1 MDRRAERGLGAP
13 DSLDGV
19 TFGNPGRAES
29 GSAARERTA
38 PLVRISRSALA
49 LNLRAVL
56 SSTSHG
62 VIDVRADA
70 WGHGLAFVT
79 ETALHAGA
87 AALLVDQEGAADL
100 SDSVDPAV
108 LTFAAETSSPDAVY
122 GLTAGFTPVMSLHG
136 TVLSLKRLRAGEG
149 VSYGLTH
156 RAAADTV
163 IALVTGGYAQGVV
176 RSLGNAVT
184 VRLAGERHP
193 IIGRVAMDVCVVD
206 VGADTA
212 VERGDDVVFFGDPGD
227 GAPALSEW
235 TAASGLTAAE
245 LVTAVGLRSDR
256 EYVA

>member
-1 MDRRAERGLGAP
+1 M
-13 DSLDGV
+13 
-19 TFGNPGRAES
+19 
-29 GSAARERTA
+29 
-38 PLVRISRSALA
+38 
-49 LNLRAVL
+49 
-56 SSTSHG
+56 
-62 VIDVRADA
+62 
-70 WGHGLAFVT
+70 
-79 ETALHAGA
+79 
-87 AALLVDQEGAADL
+87 
-100 SDSVDPAV
+100 
-108 LTFAAETSSPDAVY
+108 
-122 GLTAGFTPVMSLHG
+122 
-136 TVLSLKRLRAGEG
+136 
-149 VSYGLTH
+149 
-156 RAAADTV
+156 